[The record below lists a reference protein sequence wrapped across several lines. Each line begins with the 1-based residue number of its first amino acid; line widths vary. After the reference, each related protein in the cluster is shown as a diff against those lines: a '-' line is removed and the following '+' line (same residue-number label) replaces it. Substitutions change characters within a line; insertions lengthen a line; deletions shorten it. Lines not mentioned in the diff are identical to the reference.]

1 MKKHLIIGVIVG
13 FLGTAV
19 QAQQDAMF
27 THYMYNTQA
36 VNPAYA
42 GSRDALTVTALHR
55 SQWVGFPGAPLT
67 QTITAHTPIANDHF
81 GVGLALGND
90 KIGPTNTT
98 AFFADFAYRMKIGE
112 KGNLALGLKGGAS
125 LFQADLTKLKLD
137 QGNDVAFNTNI
148 QSKFLPNVGFGA
160 YYHRPRFYA
169 GVSAPKLLQNDF
181 YTNLTTSSLSI
192 EKRHYFGILGAVFP
206 IAQNV
211 ELKPTTYVKVTAG
224 APIEADLT
232 ANFIFNN
239 KFILGV
245 MGRTGD
251 AAGVLLGL
259 NITEQLTAGYS
270 FDYSFTNATGRYNYG
285 SHEFMLRYDF
295 IYNNTSKI
303 KSPRYF

>member
-36 VNPAYA
+36 VNPGYA

-67 QTITAHTPIANDHF
+67 QTITAHMPIANDHF
-81 GVGLALGND
+81 GVGLSLGND

-98 AFFADFAYRMKIGE
+98 GFMADFAYRMKVGE
-112 KGNLALGLKGGAS
+112 KSHLALGLKGG
-125 LFQADLTKLKLD
+125 LNMFQADLTRLKLD
-137 QGNDVAFNTNI
+137 QPGDNAFGTNI
-148 QSKFLPNVGFGA
+148 QSKLLPNVGFGA
-160 YYHRPRFYA
+160 YYHRERFYA
-169 GVSAPKLLQNDF
+169 GVSAPKLLENNF
-181 YTNLTTSSLSI
+181 YTNLTTSSLAI

-206 IAQNV
+206 IGQSV
-211 ELKPTTYVKVTAG
+211 ELKPTTFVKVTPG

-251 AAGVLLGL
+251 AAGLLLGL
-259 NITEQLTAGYS
+259 NVTEQLTAGYS

-295 IYNNTSKI
+295 IYNNLKKI